1 MKNLFKK
8 ISAILIAAVMVLAMA
23 STAFAAEATAAKPT
37 AEDSKQVKITNVESG
52 ATVKAYKL
60 VQADYNNFGFTGYS
74 WTDLANKNSGVT
86 VFDAKGKLNITDT
99 DVTSIAKG
107 ITEETSGTKLTLGAD
122 GTSTEALT
130 VGTYLILVTGGS
142 EKIYNPMLVSVYYT
156 DGNEMTTK
164 PLDAKSNWGLETEN
178 AYAKSSEIKITKTV
192 KEKSAPVGGTVEYT
206 ITGTIPSYSKEY
218 TADSL
223 KYTMT
228 DKVKNLEIDTETIKV
243 TVGGAKIDSSNYELN
258 ANVSGFEL
266 KFKANYIASLRNE
279 TDTNRAVV
287 VTYSAKLTEGASN
300 FDAAHNEVVLDYTH
314 NPGQSEDG
322 KKAETNTY
330 TFDINGQI
338 AKVDATNE
346 ETKLGGAEFTLYSD
360 KELESVVKTATS
372 ADTTGSVVF
381 KGLKEGIYYLK
392 ETKAPSTYQITDNV
406 YKIEIKAVYKNDD
419 TNKLEN
425 YTVTI
430 TNQNDEKDSHTATYN
445 NADETA
451 NVSVLTMVKNT
462 KLGILPSTG
471 GMGTYLFTIIGVV
484 VMAGAAGAFFIS
496 RRKGSEE

>member
-99 DVTSIAKG
+99 DVISIAKG

-122 GTSTEALT
+122 GISTEALT

-156 DGNEMTTK
+156 DGNEMTTR
-164 PLDAKSNWGLETEN
+164 PLDAKSNWGLKTEN

-218 TADSL
+218 TEDSL

-258 ANVSGFEL
+258 AKVSGFEL
-266 KFKANYIASLRNE
+266 KFKANYIASLRNA

-462 KLGILPSTG
+462 KLGTLPSTG

>member
-37 AEDSKQVKITNVESG
+37 AEDSMQVKITNVESG

-60 VQADYNNFGFTGYS
+60 VQADYNDFGFTGYS
-74 WTDLANKNSGVT
+74 WTKLANKGDDT
-86 VFDAKGKLNITDT
+86 VFDADGNLNITDVN
-99 DVTSIAKG
+99 VTNIAKS
-107 ITEETSGTKLTLGAD
+107 ITKTTTGTVLNLGED

-156 DGNEMTTK
+156 DGNTMATK
-164 PLDAKSNWGLETEN
+164 PLDAKSNWGLKTEN

-192 KEKSAPVGGTVEYT
+192 NEKSAPVEGTVNYT
-206 ITGTIPSYSKEY
+206 ITGTIPSYSEEY
-218 TADSL
+218 TEDSL

-228 DKVKNLEIDTETIKV
+228 DKVKNLEIDTKTIKV
-243 TVGGAKIDSSNYELN
+243 TVGGAEIDSNKYELK
-258 ANVSGFEL
+258 ATVAGFEL
-266 KFKANYIASLRNE
+266 KFKADYIASLRKVA
-279 TDTNRAVV
+279 DTNRAVV

-300 FDAAHNEVVLDYTH
+300 FEAAHNEVVLDYTH

-360 KELESVVKTATS
+360 EKLESVVKTATS
-372 ADTTGSVVF
+372 ANTTGSVVF
-381 KGLKEGIYYLK
+381 KGLKEGTYYLK

-406 YKIEIKAVYKNDD
+406 YKIEIKAVYKSDD
-419 TNKLEN
+419 TNELEN

-430 TNQNDEKDSHTATYN
+430 TNQNDKEDSHTATYRS
-445 NADETA
+445 ADETA
-451 NVSVLTMVKNT
+451 NVRVLTMVKNT
-462 KLGILPSTG
+462 KLGTLPSTG

>member
-23 STAFAAEATAAKPT
+23 STAFAAEATTAKPT
-37 AEDSKQVKITNVESG
+37 AGDSKQVKITNVESG
-52 ATVKAYKL
+52 ATVTAYKL
-60 VQADYNNFGFTGYS
+60 VKADYNGFGFTGYS
-74 WTDLANKNSGVT
+74 WTELANKGDEK
-86 VFDAKGKLNITDT
+86 VFDANGKLNITDVNVT
-99 DVTSIAKG
+99 DIAKS
-107 ITEETSGTKLTLGAD
+107 ITKTTTGTVLTLGAD
-122 GTSTEALT
+122 GTSVEALT

-156 DGNEMTTK
+156 DGNEMTTT
-164 PLDAKSNWGLETEN
+164 PLDAKSNWGLKTEN

-192 KEKSAPVGGTVEYT
+192 NEKSAPVEGIVEYT

-218 TADSL
+218 TENSL
-223 KYTMT
+223 KYTMKDT
-228 DKVKNLEIDTETIKV
+228 VKNLEIDTSTIKV
-243 TVGGAKIDSSNYELN
+243 KVGGTESADNNYDLT
-258 ANVSGFEL
+258 ATKSGFEL
-266 KFKANYIASLRNE
+266 KFHADYIASLRNA
-279 TDTNRAVV
+279 TDENRKVV
-287 VTYSAKLTEGASN
+287 VTYSAKLTDGASN
-300 FDAAHNEVVLDYTH
+300 FDAARNEVVLDYTH

-360 KELESVVKTATS
+360 EKLEKVVNTAIS
-372 ADTTGSVVF
+372 ADNTGSVVF
-381 KGLKEGIYYLK
+381 KGLKEGTYYLK

-406 YKIEIKAVYKNDD
+406 YEIKIKAEYENDD
-419 TNKLEN
+419 TNKLKN

-430 TNQNDEKDSHTATYN
+430 KNQNDEADSHTATYN
-445 NADETA
+445 NAGETA
-451 NVSVLTMVKNT
+451 NVKVLTMVKNT
-462 KLGILPSTG
+462 KLGTLPSTG